1 MCYYGTRKEF
11 VSLFYWWC
19 FFFLSLLG
27 NAFTSSSL
35 ESSYVSC
42 LELQGTI
49 WAVCHQKSWFLPA
62 SSHYSVRRTLTL
74 FLSLL
79 IRLFLF
85 WAFKEEARAFLP
97 LPRSSCEEG
106 CLSVPLS
113 LLSQIYRHEGI
124 SPHYPFCSSWEQQ
137 SWLCLPKPNGTVVGN
152 GSLACLTLILYHREI
167 FALGL
172 LLAFV

>member
-1 MCYYGTRKEF
+1 MAPWQWPASRAPAGCIREWWVLPEYSGTGKTVKHQFICYCGNRKEF
-11 VSLFYWWC
+11 VSLLVGFWFV
-19 FFFLSLLG
+19 FFFPLSLLD

-35 ESSYVSC
+35 ESSKSPSWNC
-42 LELQGTI
+42 TI

-106 CLSVPLS
+106 CLSVPFFLA
-113 LLSQIYRHEGI
+113 
-124 SPHYPFCSSWEQQ
+124 
-137 SWLCLPKPNGTVVGN
+137 LPN
-152 GSLACLTLILYHREI
+152 S
-167 FALGL
+167 
-172 LLAFV
+172 